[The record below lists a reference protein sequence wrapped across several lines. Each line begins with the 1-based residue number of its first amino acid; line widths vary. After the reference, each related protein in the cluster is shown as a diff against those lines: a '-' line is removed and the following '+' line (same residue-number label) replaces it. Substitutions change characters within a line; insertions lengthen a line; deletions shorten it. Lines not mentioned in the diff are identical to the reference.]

1 MVVIDKK
8 LNDAN
13 RPGLQ
18 NYLFGSSL
26 AWWVQGQAVFNVGQE
41 Y

>member
-1 MVVIDKK
+1 VIDKK
-8 LNDAN
+8 LNDTN

-26 AWWVQGQAVFNVGQE
+26 A
-41 Y
+41 